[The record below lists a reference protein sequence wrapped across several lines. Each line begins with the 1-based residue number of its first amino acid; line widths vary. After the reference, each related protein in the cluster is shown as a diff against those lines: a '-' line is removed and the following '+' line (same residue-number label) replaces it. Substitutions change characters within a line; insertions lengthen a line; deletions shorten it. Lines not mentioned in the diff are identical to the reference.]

1 VITLPSRLTADEAP
15 SALKRLQAASSTA
28 ADAAWVIDAS
38 QLQEFDSAALAL
50 LLAYRRAAQAQ
61 GKTLEL
67 RHAPP
72 KLMAL
77 ARLYGLDVLLLN
89 TPGPAVAS

>member
-1 VITLPSRLTADEAP
+1 VISLPSRLTADEAP
-15 SALKRLQAASSTA
+15 GALKHCLPQAASSNT

-38 QLQEFDSAALAL
+38 QLQAFDSAALAL
-50 LLAYRRAAQAQ
+50 LLALRRAAQAQ

-77 ARLYGLDVLLLN
+77 ARLYGVDGLLKN
-89 TPGPAVAS
+89 EPAAA

>member
-1 VITLPSRLTADEAP
+1 VISLPSRLTADEAP
-15 SALKRLQAASSTA
+15 GELKRLTQAVSSSQ

-38 QLQEFDSAALAL
+38 QLQTFDSAALAL

-61 GKTLEL
+61 GKNLEL

-77 ARLYGLDVLLLN
+77 ARLYGVDVLLMN
-89 TPGPAVAS
+89 APSAA